1 MVHIKY
7 KLIVQFGERV
17 LAIGPH
23 IYFLRIIRRY
33 DFDARR
39 FHSRARFL
47 LGSLALVFFRDDIVV
62 VVISRAFNRKLCK
75 H

>member
-39 FHSRARFL
+39 FHSRAISSRFVSI
-47 LGSLALVFFRDDIVV
+47 GFFGGDVVV